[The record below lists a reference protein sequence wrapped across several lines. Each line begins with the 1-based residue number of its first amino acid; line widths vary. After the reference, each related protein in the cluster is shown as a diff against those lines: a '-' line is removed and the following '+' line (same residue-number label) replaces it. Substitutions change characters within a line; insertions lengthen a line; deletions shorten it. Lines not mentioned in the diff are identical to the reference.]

1 MLVRT
6 GRIFDL
12 LLFAILAITTYI
24 YIKRAEEGKKLPPIR
39 KIPAVD
45 AIEEGIGRAVEKG
58 GMVHFAS
65 GGSGGRLSSQ
75 YLGMV
80 IASLNCLGHVAKLC
94 ARMEVPL
101 VVSAPSRPEALP
113 LIEGIVRDSY
123 RAENKLENF
132 SRDMIRFYGRDTG
145 AYAQGIS
152 GVLVRENCACNINI
166 GAWHTD
172 CLLVL
177 ATAHDIGAM
186 NIGGTGRWIMMYA
199 FAMLADYCMI
209 AEEIYAA
216 GALVSGD
223 RGVISGLAAE
233 DIGKFFALAVVVLG
247 LIVAAVS
254 LPTFLA
260 LMGM

>member
-1 MLVRT
+1 MIRT
-6 GRIFDL
+6 GRIFDVIV
-12 LLFAILAITTYI
+12 FMIMAIATYI
-24 YIKRAEEGKKLPPIR
+24 YIKMAEEGKTLPSIR
-39 KIPAVD
+39 KIPAVE
-45 AIEEGIGRAVEKG
+45 AIEEGVGRAVEKG

-80 IASLNCLGHVAKLC
+80 LASLGALGYVAKLC
-94 ARMEVPL
+94 ARYEVPF
-101 VVSAPSRPEALP
+101 VVSCPARPHTLP

-123 RAENKLENF
+123 MSEGKLENF
-132 SRDMIRFYGRDTG
+132 SRDIIRFYGQDTG
-145 AYAQGIS
+145 AYAQGIC

-177 ATAHDIGAM
+177 AAAHDAGAM

-199 FAMLADYCMI
+199 FAMFADYLMI

-216 GALVSGD
+216 GALMSEN
-223 RGVISGLAAE
+223 REMISGLAAE
-233 DIGKFFALAVVVLG
+233 DVGKFFALAIVIIG
-247 LIVAAVS
+247 TIVAAIS
-254 LPTFLA
+254 LPTVLTILGA
-260 LMGM
+260 

>member
-12 LLFAILAITTYI
+12 LIFALMAITTYI
-24 YIKRAEEGKKLPPIR
+24 YIRRAEEGKKLPNIR
-39 KIPAVD
+39 NIPAVD

-65 GGSGGRLSSQ
+65 GGSGGMLSSQ

-80 IASLNCLGHVAKLC
+80 IASLNCLEYVAKLC

-113 LIEGIVRDSY
+113 LIEAIVRESY
-123 RAENKLENF
+123 RKENKLENF
-132 SRDMIRFYGRDTG
+132 NRDMIRFYGSDTG
-145 AYAQGIS
+145 AYAQGIC
-152 GVLVRENCACNINI
+152 GTLVRENCACNINI

-177 ATAHDIGAM
+177 AAAHDIGAI

-216 GALVSGD
+216 GAIVSGD
-223 RGVISGLAAE
+223 RSVISGLAAE
-233 DIGKFFALAVVVLG
+233 DIGKFFALAICVLG
-247 LIVAAVS
+247 LIFSAIS

-260 LMGM
+260 LMGL

>member
-1 MLVRT
+1 MIRT
-6 GRIFDL
+6 GRILDL
-12 LLFAILAITTYI
+12 ILFAVMAIATYI
-24 YIKRAEEGKKLPPIR
+24 YIKRAEEGKELPPIR

-45 AIEEGIGRAVEKG
+45 AMEEGIGRAVEKG

-80 IASLNCLGHVAKLC
+80 IASLNCLAHVAKLC
-94 ARMEVPL
+94 ARLEVPL

-113 LIEGIVRDSY
+113 LIEGIVMDSY
-123 RAENKLENF
+123 RAENKLEDFN
-132 SRDMIRFYGRDTG
+132 RDMIRFYGRDTG
-145 AYAQGIS
+145 AYAQGIC
-152 GVLVRENCACNINI
+152 GTLVRENCACNINI

-177 ATAHDIGAM
+177 ATARDIGAM

-199 FAMLADYCMI
+199 FAMLTDYCMI
-209 AEEIYAA
+209 AGEIYAA

-233 DIGKFFALAVVVLG
+233 DIGKFISLATVLLG
-247 LIVAAVS
+247 LVISAIS
-254 LPTFLA
+254 LPSFLS
-260 LMGM
+260 LIGM